1 MLTVTEGAKELLKDL
16 LAPHR
21 DDPDFG
27 VRLILKPQRQF
38 GLVTGRKSPGDYV
51 VEHEGLTVLL
61 VGHEVADR
69 LAELT
74 LDTRDTPEGSRL
86 RLVPKE

>member
-1 MLTVTEGAKELLKDL
+1 MLTVTESAKELLKDM

-51 VEHEGLTVLL
+51 VEHEGLTVLI
-61 VGHEVADR
+61 VGQELSDDVDG
-69 LAELT
+69 LT
-74 LDTRDTPEGSRL
+74 LDTEQTPDGA
-86 RLVPKE
+86 RLVIC